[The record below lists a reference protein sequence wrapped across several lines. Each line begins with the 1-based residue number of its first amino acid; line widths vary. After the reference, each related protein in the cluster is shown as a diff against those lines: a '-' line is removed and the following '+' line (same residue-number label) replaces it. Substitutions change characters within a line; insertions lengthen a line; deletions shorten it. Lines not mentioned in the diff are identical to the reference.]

1 MNPQFAAKH
10 APGKFL
16 RVFDFDETLA
26 STGGK
31 PWLVNKVTGEERRL
45 DQPGDRPGPDDQ
57 FDWREFTK
65 YLKEPVRP
73 IPKYLQRLRGIVDDS
88 EHKTIVLT
96 ARSEAQPVKDYLKK
110 EHGINV
116 EVIGLGV
123 DDPAVGKRNVIEE
136 YIKEGFTN
144 IQFWDDSA
152 SNIREISALKA
163 KYPDLNISAYK
174 VPVERHSSTTRVLNY
189 DFRRANTTMVDPMV
203 TIEEHPGVE
212 PVSYMAYQNIVS
224 IMHDAN
230 EIMEMMNSCDDL
242 PQWVDQCLSEA
253 ADRVGKAKRYIM
265 GEKSKGGS
273 GQMPAGS
280 FGGSTK
286 AGPHMH
292 SGCVCGCEACGAG
305 TCHCPPECECGCRAG
320 DQIAILDYS
329 C

>member
-1 MNPQFAAKH
+1 MSKSSAK
-10 APGKFL
+10 AM
-16 RVFDFDETLA
+16 
-26 STGGK
+26 
-31 PWLVNKVTGEERRL
+31 
-45 DQPGDRPGPDDQ
+45 
-57 FDWREFTK
+57 
-65 YLKEPVRP
+65 
-73 IPKYLQRLRGIVDDS
+73 
-88 EHKTIVLT
+88 
-96 ARSEAQPVKDYLKK
+96 
-110 EHGINV
+110 
-116 EVIGLGV
+116 
-123 DDPAVGKRNVIEE
+123 
-136 YIKEGFTN
+136 
-144 IQFWDDSA
+144 
-152 SNIREISALKA
+152 
-163 KYPDLNISAYK
+163 
-174 VPVERHSSTTRVLNY
+174 NY
-189 DFRRANTTMVDPMV
+189 DFRQANTSMVDPMV
-203 TIEEHPGVE
+203 TIEEHPGVD

-273 GQMPAGS
+273 GRMPAGS
-280 FGGSTK
+280 FGGSMK